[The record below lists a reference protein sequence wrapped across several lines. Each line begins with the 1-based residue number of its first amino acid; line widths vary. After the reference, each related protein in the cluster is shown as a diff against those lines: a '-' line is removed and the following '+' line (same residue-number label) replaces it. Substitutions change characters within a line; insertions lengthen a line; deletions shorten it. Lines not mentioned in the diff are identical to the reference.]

1 MRRRSL
7 FLLLSVHAVISAS
20 RCPRDRCRGRN
31 RLGEAH
37 SSNSTSS
44 HDQQGRYRRRRE
56 GENERGGGRTPG
68 VGKVGSRDS
77 QLSSVGALAPRRSH
91 SASRR
96 AGMTSSRFQPQPQRQ
111 FLPGSMYKLCIH
123 IFWHLAHCL
132 VLFSHPRDALETVVI
147 YYCNRNRYSRAR
159 YARMRERSPLS
170 LVCVTASDMRS

>member
-1 MRRRSL
+1 M
-7 FLLLSVHAVISAS
+7 LLDVDAIAPVRPS
-20 RCPRDRCRGRN
+20 PRDRRGWWVRWWQ
-31 RLGEAH
+31 AH
-37 SSNSTSS
+37 PSSRTSS

-56 GENERGGGRTPG
+56 GENERGWGRTPD

-96 AGMTSSRFQPQPQRQ
+96 TGMTSSRFQPQPQRQ
-111 FLPGSMYKLCIH
+111 FLPGGMYKLCIH

-159 YARMRERSPLS
+159 YARTRERSLLS
-170 LVCVTASDMRS
+170 LACVTASDMRS